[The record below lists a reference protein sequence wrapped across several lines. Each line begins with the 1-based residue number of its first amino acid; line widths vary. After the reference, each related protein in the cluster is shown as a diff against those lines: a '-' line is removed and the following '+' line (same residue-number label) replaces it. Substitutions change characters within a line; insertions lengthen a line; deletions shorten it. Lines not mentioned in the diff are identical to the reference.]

1 GIFQGDSLSPMLFII
16 FLLPLTT
23 LLKKSGLGFTI
34 HNFTISH
41 LLYMDDLK
49 LYAKSDKDIL
59 ALTKITF
66 SNDICMQFG
75 LDKYATV
82 TINRGQV
89 VRGNGLKL
97 LFDEVIDPLPLEESY
112 KYLGI
117 LEHGYI
123 NNTDVKK
130 KATMKYKK
138 RLHQLLK
145 SRLSEQAWTD
155 YVPRR
160 KGGRGLKSIED
171 FVFKERCALSEYL
184 KHSTTPALKL
194 VSKEKMENTMEGRTQ
209 QDVVETSRAVT
220 SEISEDVQLNEEKNK
235 KNSRYNS
242 WKQKVL
248 HGQYI
253 QQLGED
259 ANIWLTKC
267 HLKGET
273 EALLIAAQDQALN
286 TNSHRVRILH
296 SGTESKCRMCKAK
309 EETVAHI
316 ISGCKILAK
325 GSYKERH
332 NITRSIH
339 WALCKKANIEV
350 TNQWWKHQPKAV
362 EEITGVKILWD
373 FGIRTEREI
382 QAHRPVFVD
391 KTNRKAKIIDIACTI
406 DYNIREKKQE
416 KIMKYQDLKMEI
428 EKLWKV
434 RMEVIPVVIG
444 ALGAVTKKH
453 EDYI

>member
-1 GIFQGDSLSPMLFII
+1 QSISM
-16 FLLPLTT
+16 TT
-23 LLKKSGLGFTI
+23 ET
-34 HNFTISH
+34 N
-41 LLYMDDLK
+41 M
-49 LYAKSDKDIL
+49 AIL
-59 ALTKITF
+59 
-66 SNDICMQFG
+66 
-75 LDKYATV
+75 
-82 TINRGQV
+82 
-89 VRGNGLKL
+89 
-97 LFDEVIDPLPLEESY
+97 
-112 KYLGI
+112 
-117 LEHGYI
+117 H
-123 NNTDVKK
+123 
-130 KATMKYKK
+130 
-138 RLHQLLK
+138 
-145 SRLSEQAWTD
+145 D

-194 VSKEKMENTMEGRTQ
+194 VSKEKIVEKGMRENQT
-209 QDVVETSRAVT
+209 DH
-220 SEISEDVQLNEEKNK
+220 EDHLMK
-235 KNSRYNS
+235 
-242 WKQKVL
+242 WKAL
-248 HGQYI
+248 
-253 QQLGED
+253 LGKWAKLLKIVDED
-259 ANIWLTKC
+259 SSKWLTKC

-453 EDYI
+453 EDYIKKIDESIWLEDLQKVALLGTARIVQNVLQLPN